1 MPSWLMSSS
10 LPTNGLTYAA
20 PVLATSS
27 AWLGEKHSVILIL
40 IPCPLRHLHAFT
52 PSRVV
57 GSFTTT
63 CSCQLANS
71 WPSRHIVPESVPT
84 TSTLTGPPTILQI
97 SRIAGLNG
105 LPSLA
110 MSDGLVVTPSRIPGA
125 AAARISFIFPVSRKI
140 FIPLPSLHF
149 VLKKCC
155 HPERGRALK
164 RFLQLG
170 KPESKDLG
178 FVFPMT
184 RCPDRPISR

>member
-1 MPSWLMSSS
+1 M
-10 LPTNGLTYAA
+10 
-20 PVLATSS
+20 
-27 AWLGEKHSVILIL
+27 LIL

-110 MSDGLVVTPSRIPGA
+110 MSDGLVVTPSRIPSA
-125 AAARISFIFPVSRKI
+125 AASRISLIFPVSRKS
-140 FIPLPSLHF
+140 FIAVLSQTFKNAVILSEGGLPSVVSSLGNPSRRIL
-149 VLKKCC
+149 VLSF
-155 HPERGRALK
+155 R
-164 RFLQLG
+164 
-170 KPESKDLG
+170 
-178 FVFPMT
+178 
-184 RCPDRPISR
+184 

>member
-10 LPTNGLTYAA
+10 LPTNGLTYVA
-20 PVLATSS
+20 PALATSS
-27 AWLGEKHSVILIL
+27 AWFGEKHSVMLIL

-97 SRIAGLNG
+97 SSTVGLNG

-110 MSDGLVVTPSRIPGA
+110 MSVGLVVTPSNTPSA
-125 AAARISFIFPVSRKI
+125 AASRISPIFPVSRNI
-140 FIPLPSLHF
+140 FIA
-149 VLKKCC
+149 VLD
-155 HPERGRALK
+155 
-164 RFLQLG
+164 QLLFKNPVILSELAAAG
-170 KPESKDLG
+170 ESKDACRFTVLA
-178 FVFPMT
+178 P
-184 RCPDRPISR
+184 